1 MSEATKLPPDAFL
14 SATSKVKWAN
24 QHIRNM
30 EAVFRSAIES
40 GEKTVFIKDDPDRPD
55 GVQITLNWAPILRVF
70 PVLRMAAGDAVHNLR
85 SALDHL
91 AYAIVSAVDKPN
103 DRLYFP
109 MDVARNSFI
118 KHSGFREIQ
127 RVAPDIA
134 SFILD
139 EIKPYG
145 AGNPFVML
153 NQLDRAD
160 KHRFLLVH
168 SGSAAMQIY
177 MVENDDEVPDEAADC
192 LILVA
197 NPTRTPVAGS
207 RAAIHNENY
216 RKVAF
221 DIQFDKGLPF
231 EGEPVIP
238 TLHELSEAVS
248 ETVQMLTAYCF
259 GKNES

>member
-1 MSEATKLPPDAFL
+1 MSEATKLPPDAFY
-14 SATSKVKWAN
+14 SASSKVEWAN

-30 EAVFRSAIES
+30 EAVVRSTVES
-40 GEKTVFIKDDPDRPD
+40 SEKTVIIKDDPDRPD
-55 GVQITLNWAPILRVF
+55 SVQVAFDWAPILRVF
-70 PVLRMAAGDAVHNLR
+70 PVLRMTVGDAVHNLR

-91 AYAIVSAVDKPN
+91 AYAIVSAVDKPS

-109 MDVARNSFI
+109 IDINYNSFVRQF
-118 KHSGFREIQ
+118 SFREIQ

-134 SFILD
+134 CFILD

-145 AGNPFVML
+145 AGNPFSKL

-168 SGSAAMQIY
+168 SASGTVQIR
-177 MVENDDEVPDEAADC
+177 MVENDDEVPDEAAGC
-192 LILVA
+192 LILIA
-197 NPTRTPVAGS
+197 DPTRVPIAGS
-207 RAAIHNENY
+207 KAAIHNENY
-216 RKVAF
+216 RKAAF

-238 TLHELSEAVS
+238 TLHQLSEVIS
-248 ETVQMLTAYCF
+248 ETIQMLTAYCF

>member
-1 MSEATKLPPDAFL
+1 MRQGGMSEVTKLPPDAFV
-14 SATSKVKWAN
+14 SAISKVKWAN

-30 EAVFRSAIES
+30 EAVFQSAIES
-40 GEKTVFIKDDPDRPD
+40 DEKTVTIEDDPDSPD
-55 GVQITLNWAPILRVF
+55 GVRLTINWAPILHVL
-70 PVLRMAAGDAVHNLR
+70 PLLRMAAGDAVHNLR

-91 AYAIVSAVDKPN
+91 AYAIVLAVDKPN

-109 MDVARNSFI
+109 MDVDRNSFVNQ
-118 KHSGFREIQ
+118 SSFREIK

-168 SGSAAMQIY
+168 SSSAAVQIF
-177 MVENDDEVPDEAADC
+177 MVENDNKIPDEAADC
-192 LILVA
+192 IILVA
-197 NPTRTPVAGS
+197 DPTRTPAAGS
-207 RAAIHNENY
+207 RAATHNENY
-216 RKVAF
+216 RKAVF
-221 DIQFDKGLPF
+221 DIQFDKGL
-231 EGEPVIP
+231 
-238 TLHELSEAVS
+238 
-248 ETVQMLTAYCF
+248 
-259 GKNES
+259 